1 MAPGLKYGLIAAA
14 GMSAWTLGEYAL
26 GLHTTHLAIG
36 YYSSW
41 GTAVI
46 LVAALWRL
54 LHHQLYAAGR
64 TWLLVWEGLLN
75 GVVASLTAAVGFY
88 IFLSLY
94 LLFLN
99 PDYTDLML
107 EWLVTS
113 MRTAGKPEEEI
124 RLMAHTFR
132 WTMGPTG
139 LPVTVFSLYLLIGV
153 IASPVL
159 TLWLN
164 WRRKEPVQGG

>member
-1 MAPGLKYGLIAAA
+1 
-14 GMSAWTLGEYAL
+14 
-26 GLHTTHLAIG
+26 
-36 YYSSW
+36 
-41 GTAVI
+41 
-46 LVAALWRL
+46 
-54 LHHQLYAAGR
+54 
-64 TWLLVWEGLLN
+64 
-75 GVVASLTAAVGFY
+75 
-88 IFLSLY
+88 LY

-107 EWLVTS
+107 EWLVTG

-124 RLMAHTFR
+124 RLMARAFR

-153 IASPVL
+153 IASPLL

-164 WRRKEPVQGG
+164 WRRKEPVHGG